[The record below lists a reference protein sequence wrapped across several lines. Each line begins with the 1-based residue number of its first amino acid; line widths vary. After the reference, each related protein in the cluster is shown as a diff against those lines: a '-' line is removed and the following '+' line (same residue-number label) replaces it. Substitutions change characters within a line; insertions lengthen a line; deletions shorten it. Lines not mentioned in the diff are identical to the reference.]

1 VCLSCMRN
9 SVLDRRQ
16 SVYDHALL
24 PSLRL
29 LEEAVYKTAHP
40 EVFKIEKPTNKMC
53 FSEVKYIM
61 PAVSSHRAGGLHPIT
76 LAQRMP
82 KCTEWHCQGRSHR
95 DGRPNGFLALTSISE
110 SVLCM

>member
-1 VCLSCMRN
+1 MRD

-16 SVYDHALL
+16 FVYDHALL

-76 LAQRMP
+76 LAQEMP
-82 KCTEWHCQGRSHR
+82 KV
-95 DGRPNGFLALTSISE
+95 PNGIVRQIKSRRSAERLPSYDFHQ
-110 SVLCM
+110 